1 MPCVQQAEKDA
12 IMSLTRRNFLVGA
25 ASAAGLSA
33 IHLKAADV
41 AAAGITGGTAAN
53 AAEYATLL
61 DIEKCIGCG
70 QCVEGCHERNGHRF
84 PDAKKPLPVMF
95 PPGTKDEDW
104 SAKRD
109 VDDRL
114 TPYNWL
120 YIESVTVQK
129 DGAPLELHIPRRC
142 LHCTNPPCANLC
154 PWGAASKEPNTGTV
168 SIDSQTC
175 LGGAKCRTVCP
186 WHIPQRQSGVG
197 LYLDLMP
204 RFAGNGVMYKCDRCA
219 DSFAHGQLPAC
230 VEVCPQQVQTIGPRN
245 EILAQAQK
253 LAQERGVYLY
263 GVTENG
269 GTNTFYLSPVPF
281 SEIAQQAKPGP
292 GKPTFGPVE
301 DSMAQAGNLTR
312 MLIAAPLVG
321 VAGALVN
328 VARQGQ
334 TRDAHSLRDP
344 QVDASQSDG
353 LLKKLWVAVALLLG
367 FTGMMQLP
375 VASRYGI
382 AKIPGLTWTGD
393 FYTILN
399 IHYILAALL
408 LALGFYWLG
417 LMVRGRLQGRLT
429 FWGKVRLGVL
439 GVVVLSGLGRVAKN
453 LPSITFS
460 AGTTTF
466 VDLVHLGFAV
476 LLGVLC
482 LSLWIKGRGAWRED
496 DADD

>member
-1 MPCVQQAEKDA
+1 M
-12 IMSLTRRNFLVGA
+12 
-25 ASAAGLSA
+25 
-33 IHLKAADV
+33 
-41 AAAGITGGTAAN
+41 
-53 AAEYATLL
+53 
-61 DIEKCIGCG
+61 
-70 QCVEGCHERNGHRF
+70 
-84 PDAKKPLPVMF
+84 
-95 PPGTKDEDW
+95 
-104 SAKRD
+104 
-109 VDDRL
+109 
-114 TPYNWL
+114 
-120 YIESVTVQK
+120 
-129 DGAPLELHIPRRC
+129 
-142 LHCTNPPCANLC
+142 
-154 PWGAASKEPNTGTV
+154 

-230 VEVCPQQVQTIGPRN
+230 VEVCPQQVQTIGPRH

-253 LAQERGVYLY
+253 LAQERGAYLY

-281 SEIAQQAKPGP
+281 SEIARQAKPGP

-312 MLIAAPLVG
+312 MLVAAPLVG

-334 TRDAHSLRDP
+334 PQTRGTHSLRDP
-344 QVDASQSDG
+344 QVDASQSGG

-393 FYTILN
+393 FYTTLN
-399 IHYILAALL
+399 IHYALAALL

-482 LSLWIKGRGAWRED
+482 LSLWIRGHGAWRED

>member
-1 MPCVQQAEKDA
+1 
-12 IMSLTRRNFLVGA
+12 MSLTRRNFLVGA

-33 IHLKAADV
+33 IHLSAVDV
-41 AAAGITGGTAAN
+41 AAGQPGGGTIGSTATN
-53 AAEYATLL
+53 ATEYATLL

-84 PDAKKPLPVMF
+84 PEVKKPLPVMF

-154 PWGAASKEPNTGTV
+154 PWGAANKEPNTGTV

-204 RFAGNGVMYKCDRCA
+204 RFAGNGIMYKCDRCA

-230 VEVCPQQVQTIGPRN
+230 VEVCPQQVQTIGPRHQ
-245 EILAQAQK
+245 ILAQAQK
-253 LAQERGVYLY
+253 LAQESGAYLY

-281 SEIAQQAKPGP
+281 SDIAQQAKPGP
-292 GKPTFGPVE
+292 GKPTMGPVE

-312 MLIAAPLVG
+312 MLMAAPLAG
-321 VAGALVN
+321 VAGALVS

-334 TRDAHSLRDP
+334 AQTKSPHSLRDP
-344 QVDASQSDG
+344 QVDASQSSS

-393 FYTILN
+393 FYTTLN
-399 IHYILAALL
+399 IHYALAALL

-417 LMVRGRLQGRLT
+417 LMVRGRLRGRLT

-439 GVVVLSGLGRVAKN
+439 GIVVLSGLARVAKN

-460 AGTTTF
+460 PGTTTF

-482 LSLWIKGRGAWRED
+482 LTLWIKGRGAWRED
-496 DADD
+496 E

>member
-1 MPCVQQAEKDA
+1 
-12 IMSLTRRNFLVGA
+12 MSLTRRNFLVGA

-33 IHLKAADV
+33 IHLKPGDV
-41 AAAGITGGTAAN
+41 AAAGIPGDTAARGT
-53 AAEYATLL
+53 EYATLL

-84 PDAKKPLPVMF
+84 PEAKKPLPALL
-95 PPGTKDEDW
+95 PPGTKAEDW

-129 DGAPLELHIPRRC
+129 NGAPLELHIPRRC

-253 LAQERGVYLY
+253 LAQERGAYLY

-334 TRDAHSLRDP
+334 TKDAHSLRDP
-344 QVDASQSDG
+344 QVDASQSGG

-417 LMVRGRLQGRLT
+417 LKVRGRLRGRLT

>member
-1 MPCVQQAEKDA
+1 
-12 IMSLTRRNFLVGA
+12 MSLTRRNFLVGA

-33 IHLKAADV
+33 MNLKAAN
-41 AAAGITGGTAAN
+41 AAGQPGDTAGR

-70 QCVEGCHERNGHRF
+70 QCVEGCHERNGYRF
-84 PDAKKPLPVMF
+84 PEVKKPLPVMF

-104 SAKRD
+104 SARRD

-129 DGAPLELHIPRRC
+129 NGAPLELHIPRRC

-154 PWGAASKEPNTGTV
+154 PWGAASRQPDTGTV

-204 RFAGNGVMYKCDRCA
+204 RFAGNGVMHKCDRCA

-230 VEVCPQQVQTIGPRN
+230 VEVCPQQVQTIGPRH
-245 EILAQAQK
+245 EILAQAQQ
-253 LAQERGVYLY
+253 LAQKRGAYLY

-281 SEIAQQAKPGP
+281 SEIARQAKPGP
-292 GKPTFGPVE
+292 GRPTMGPVA

-312 MLIAAPLVG
+312 MLVAAPLVG
-321 VAGALVN
+321 VAGAMVN
-328 VARQGQ
+328 VARKGLPQP
-334 TRDAHSLRDP
+334 RSAHSLRDP
-344 QVDASQSDG
+344 QVETSQTGG
-353 LLKKLWVAVALLLG
+353 LLKKIWVTLALLLG

-382 AKIPGLTWTGD
+382 AQIPGLTWTGD
-393 FYTILN
+393 FYTTLI
-399 IHYILAALL
+399 IHYALAALL
-408 LALGFYWLG
+408 LALGCYWLVVMG
-417 LMVRGRLQGRLT
+417 LGRLRGHLT

-439 GVVVLSGLGRVAKN
+439 GIVVLTGLARVAKN

-460 AGTTTF
+460 ASTTTF

-476 LLGVLC
+476 LLGIIC
-482 LSLWIKGRGAWRED
+482 LTLWVKGRGAWRED
-496 DADD
+496 D

>member
-1 MPCVQQAEKDA
+1 
-12 IMSLTRRNFLVGA
+12 MSLTRRNFLVGA

-33 IHLKAADV
+33 IHLKAGDV
-41 AAAGITGGTAAN
+41 AAAGIPGDTAAR
-53 AAEYATLL
+53 ATEYATLL

-84 PDAKKPLPVMF
+84 PEAKKPLPALF
-95 PPGTKDEDW
+95 PPGTKAEDW

-129 DGAPLELHIPRRC
+129 NGAPLELHIPRRC

-253 LAQERGVYLY
+253 LAQERGAYLY

-334 TRDAHSLRDP
+334 TQDTHHLRDP
-344 QVDASQSDG
+344 QVDASQSGG
-353 LLKKLWVAVALLLG
+353 LLKKLWVAVAVLLG

-417 LMVRGRLQGRLT
+417 LMVRGRLRGRLT

-482 LSLWIKGRGAWRED
+482 LSLWIRGHGAWRED

>member
-1 MPCVQQAEKDA
+1 
-12 IMSLTRRNFLVGA
+12 MSLTRRNFLVGA

-33 IHLKAADV
+33 IHLKPGDV
-41 AAAGITGGTAAN
+41 AAAGIPGDTAARGT
-53 AAEYATLL
+53 EYATLL

-84 PDAKKPLPVMF
+84 PEAKKPLPALL
-95 PPGTKDEDW
+95 PPGTKAEDW

-129 DGAPLELHIPRRC
+129 NGAPLELHIPRRC

-253 LAQERGVYLY
+253 LAQERGAYLY

-281 SEIAQQAKPGP
+281 SEIAQQAKPGS

-334 TRDAHSLRDP
+334 TKDAHSLRDP
-344 QVDASQSDG
+344 QVDASQSGG

-417 LMVRGRLQGRLT
+417 LMVRGRLRGRLT

>member
-1 MPCVQQAEKDA
+1 
-12 IMSLTRRNFLVGA
+12 MSLTRRNFLVGA

-33 IHLKAADV
+33 MNLKAAN
-41 AAAGITGGTAAN
+41 AAGQPGDTAGR

-70 QCVEGCHERNGHRF
+70 QCVEGCHERNGYRF
-84 PDAKKPLPVMF
+84 PEVKKPLPVMF

-104 SAKRD
+104 SASRD

-129 DGAPLELHIPRRC
+129 NGAPLELHIPRRC

-154 PWGAASKEPNTGTV
+154 PWGAASRQPDTGTV

-230 VEVCPQQVQTIGPRN
+230 VEVCPQQVQTIGPRH
-245 EILAQAQK
+245 EILAQAQQ
-253 LAQERGVYLY
+253 LAQKRGAYLY

-281 SEIAQQAKPGP
+281 SEIARQAKPGP
-292 GKPTFGPVE
+292 GRPIMGPVA

-312 MLIAAPLVG
+312 MLVAAPLVG
-321 VAGALVN
+321 VAGAMVN
-328 VARQGQ
+328 VARKGQ
-334 TRDAHSLRDP
+334 PQPRSAHSLRDP
-344 QVDASQSDG
+344 QVETSQTGG
-353 LLKKLWVAVALLLG
+353 LLKKIWVTLALLLG

-393 FYTILN
+393 FYTTLI
-399 IHYILAALL
+399 IHYALAALL
-408 LALGFYWLG
+408 LALACYWLVVMG
-417 LMVRGRLQGRLT
+417 LGRLRGHLT
-429 FWGKVRLGVL
+429 FWGKVRLSVL
-439 GVVVLSGLGRVAKN
+439 GIVVLTGLARVAKN

-476 LLGVLC
+476 LLGIIC
-482 LSLWIKGRGAWRED
+482 LTLWVKGRGAWRED
-496 DADD
+496 D

>member
-1 MPCVQQAEKDA
+1 
-12 IMSLTRRNFLVGA
+12 MSLTRRNFLVGA

-33 IHLKAADV
+33 IHLSAVDA
-41 AAAGITGGTAAN
+41 TAAQPGVGTTGSTATN
-53 AAEYATLL
+53 ATEYATLL

-84 PDAKKPLPVMF
+84 PEVKKPLPVMF

-204 RFAGNGVMYKCDRCA
+204 RFAGNGIMYKCDRCA

-230 VEVCPQQVQTIGPRN
+230 VEVCPQQVQTIGPRH

-253 LAQERGVYLY
+253 LAQERGAYLY

-281 SEIAQQAKPGP
+281 SDIAQQAKPGP
-292 GKPTFGPVE
+292 GKPTMGPVE

-312 MLIAAPLVG
+312 MLMTAPLAG
-321 VAGALVN
+321 VAGALVS

-334 TRDAHSLRDP
+334 PQTNSTHSLRDP
-344 QVDASQSDG
+344 QVDSSQSSS

-382 AKIPGLTWTGD
+382 AKIPSLAWTGD
-393 FYTILN
+393 FYTTLN
-399 IHYILAALL
+399 IHYALAALL
-408 LALGFYWLG
+408 LAMGFYWLG
-417 LMVRGRLQGRLT
+417 LMVRGRLRGRLT

-439 GVVVLSGLGRVAKN
+439 GIVVLSGLGRVAKN

-482 LSLWIKGRGAWRED
+482 LILWIKGRGAWRED
-496 DADD
+496 E

>member
-1 MPCVQQAEKDA
+1 
-12 IMSLTRRNFLVGA
+12 MSLTRRNFLVGA

-33 IHLKAADV
+33 IHLKPGDV
-41 AAAGITGGTAAN
+41 AAAGITGDTAVRGT
-53 AAEYATLL
+53 EYATLL

-84 PDAKKPLPVMF
+84 PEAKKPLPALL
-95 PPGTKDEDW
+95 PPGTKAEDW

-129 DGAPLELHIPRRC
+129 NGAPLELHIPRRC

-253 LAQERGVYLY
+253 LAQERGAYLY

-334 TRDAHSLRDP
+334 TKDAHSLRDP
-344 QVDASQSDG
+344 QVDASQSGG

-417 LMVRGRLQGRLT
+417 LMVRGRLRGRLT

>member
-1 MPCVQQAEKDA
+1 
-12 IMSLTRRNFLVGA
+12 MSLTRRNFLVGA

-33 IHLKAADV
+33 IHLKPGDV
-41 AAAGITGGTAAN
+41 AAAGITGDTAVRGT
-53 AAEYATLL
+53 EYATLL

-84 PDAKKPLPVMF
+84 PEAKKPLPALL
-95 PPGTKDEDW
+95 PPGTKAEDW

-129 DGAPLELHIPRRC
+129 NGAPLELHIPRRC

-253 LAQERGVYLY
+253 LAQERGAYLY

-334 TRDAHSLRDP
+334 TKDAHSLRDP

-417 LMVRGRLQGRLT
+417 LKVRGRLRGRLT

>member
-1 MPCVQQAEKDA
+1 
-12 IMSLTRRNFLVGA
+12 MSLTRRNFLVGA

-33 IHLKAADV
+33 IHLKPGDV
-41 AAAGITGGTAAN
+41 AAAGITGDTAVRGT
-53 AAEYATLL
+53 EYATLL

-84 PDAKKPLPVMF
+84 PEAKKPLPALL
-95 PPGTKDEDW
+95 PPGTKAEDW

-129 DGAPLELHIPRRC
+129 NGAPLELHIPRRC

-253 LAQERGVYLY
+253 LAQERGAYLY

-417 LMVRGRLQGRLT
+417 LMVRGRLRGRLT

>member
-1 MPCVQQAEKDA
+1 
-12 IMSLTRRNFLVGA
+12 MSLTRRNFLVGA

-33 IHLKAADV
+33 IHLSAVDA
-41 AAAGITGGTAAN
+41 TAAQPGVGTTGSTATN
-53 AAEYATLL
+53 ATEYATLL

-84 PDAKKPLPVMF
+84 PEAKKPLPALL
-95 PPGTKDEDW
+95 PPGTKAEDW

-129 DGAPLELHIPRRC
+129 NGAPLELHIPRRC

-253 LAQERGVYLY
+253 LAQERGAYLY

-417 LMVRGRLQGRLT
+417 LKVRGRLRGRLT

>member
-1 MPCVQQAEKDA
+1 
-12 IMSLTRRNFLVGA
+12 MSLTRRNFLVGA

-33 IHLKAADV
+33 IHLKPGDV
-41 AAAGITGGTAAN
+41 AAAGIPGDTAARGT
-53 AAEYATLL
+53 EYATLL

-70 QCVEGCHERNGHRF
+70 QYVEGCHERNGHRF
-84 PDAKKPLPVMF
+84 PEAKKPLPALL
-95 PPGTKDEDW
+95 PPGTKAEDW

-129 DGAPLELHIPRRC
+129 NGAPLELHIPRRC

-253 LAQERGVYLY
+253 LAQERGAYLY

-417 LMVRGRLQGRLT
+417 LMVRGRLRGRLT

>member
-1 MPCVQQAEKDA
+1 
-12 IMSLTRRNFLVGA
+12 MSLTRRNFLVGA

-33 IHLKAADV
+33 IHLKPGDV
-41 AAAGITGGTAAN
+41 AAAGIPGDTAARGT
-53 AAEYATLL
+53 EYATLL

-84 PDAKKPLPVMF
+84 PEAKNPLPALL
-95 PPGTKDEDW
+95 PPGTKAEDW

-129 DGAPLELHIPRRC
+129 NGAPLELHIPRRC

-253 LAQERGVYLY
+253 LAQERGAYLY

-417 LMVRGRLQGRLT
+417 LMVRGRLRGRLT

>member
-1 MPCVQQAEKDA
+1 MA
-12 IMSLTRRNFLVGA
+12 LTRRNFLVGA
-25 ASAAGLSA
+25 ASTAGIAAAGLDARAETNGASA
-33 IHLKAADV
+33 SAQH
-41 AAAGITGGTAAN
+41 
-53 AAEYATLL
+53 AEYATLL

-70 QCVEGCHERNGHRF
+70 QCVEGCRERNGNRY
-84 PDAKKPLPVMF
+84 PEVKKPLPVMF

-129 DGAPLELHIPRRC
+129 NGAPLELHIPHRC

-154 PWGAASKEPNTGTV
+154 PWGAASREPNTGTV

-230 VEVCPQQVQTIGPRN
+230 VEVCPQQVQTIGPRH

-253 LAQERGVYLY
+253 LAQERGAYLY

-292 GKPTFGPVE
+292 GKPTMGPVA

-312 MLIAAPLVG
+312 MLMAAPLAG
-321 VAGALVN
+321 VAGALVS

-334 TRDAHSLRDP
+334 PQAKGTHSLRDP
-344 QVDASQSDG
+344 QVDASQAGG

-382 AKIPGLTWTGD
+382 AKVPGLAWTGD
-393 FYTILN
+393 FYIMLN
-399 IHYILAALL
+399 VHYVLAALL
-408 LALGFYWLG
+408 LALGCYWLVI
-417 LMVRGRLQGRLT
+417 MARGRLQGRLT

-476 LLGVLC
+476 LLGGLC
-482 LSLWIKGRGAWRED
+482 LTLWIKGRGAWRKD
-496 DADD
+496 D

>member
-1 MPCVQQAEKDA
+1 
-12 IMSLTRRNFLVGA
+12 MSLTRRNFLVGA

-33 IHLKAADV
+33 IHLKPGDV
-41 AAAGITGGTAAN
+41 AAAGITGDTAVRGT
-53 AAEYATLL
+53 EYATLL

-84 PDAKKPLPVMF
+84 PEAKKPLPALL
-95 PPGTKDEDW
+95 PPGTKAEDW

-129 DGAPLELHIPRRC
+129 NGAPLELHIPRRC

-253 LAQERGVYLY
+253 LAQERGAYLY

-334 TRDAHSLRDP
+334 TKDAHSLRDP
-344 QVDASQSDG
+344 QVDASQSGG

-417 LMVRGRLQGRLT
+417 LKVRGRLRGRLT

>member
-1 MPCVQQAEKDA
+1 
-12 IMSLTRRNFLVGA
+12 MSLTRRNFLVGA

-33 IHLKAADV
+33 MNLKAAN
-41 AAAGITGGTAAN
+41 AAGQPGDTAGR

-70 QCVEGCHERNGHRF
+70 QCVEGCHERNGYRF
-84 PDAKKPLPVMF
+84 PEVKKPLPVMF

-104 SAKRD
+104 SARRD

-129 DGAPLELHIPRRC
+129 NGAPLELHIPRRC

-154 PWGAASKEPNTGTV
+154 PWGAASRQPDTGTV

-230 VEVCPQQVQTIGPRN
+230 VEVCPQQVQTIGPRH
-245 EILAQAQK
+245 EILAQAQQ
-253 LAQERGVYLY
+253 LAQKRGAYLY

-281 SEIAQQAKPGP
+281 SEIARQTKPGP
-292 GKPTFGPVE
+292 GRPTMGPVA

-312 MLIAAPLVG
+312 MLVAAPLVG
-321 VAGALVN
+321 VAGAMVN
-328 VARQGQ
+328 VARKGQ
-334 TRDAHSLRDP
+334 PQPRSAHSLRDP
-344 QVDASQSDG
+344 QVETSQTGG
-353 LLKKLWVAVALLLG
+353 LLKKIWVTLALLLG

-393 FYTILN
+393 FYTTLI
-399 IHYILAALL
+399 IHYALAALL
-408 LALGFYWLG
+408 LALGCYWLVVMG
-417 LMVRGRLQGRLT
+417 LGRLRGHLT

-439 GVVVLSGLGRVAKN
+439 GIVVLTGLARVAKN

-476 LLGVLC
+476 LLGIIC
-482 LSLWIKGRGAWRED
+482 LTLWVKGRGAWRED
-496 DADD
+496 D